1 MVVVLPSPELPAGPP
16 SEPELPPET
25 VAAVVTCGPPV
36 PLVSPSNREPPDMP
50 PSGLEPL
57 DPLGARELRVGLPS
71 EDAAVVAADESPS
84 GPRPELPLGPLRDP
98 PSDPPDEPRSWPLV
112 VTPAA
117 VSLCDMPWSPLRAP
131 MPIRSR
137 TRGAVARA
145 AWRSSRRRR
154 RRPPQRG
161 RHPPSRPASPRLLR
175 HRQQLPQRARTSS
188 CHSFRR
194 AGWPS
199 SRPDLE

>member
-1 MVVVLPSPELPAGPP
+1 MPSPELPAGPP

-137 TRGAVARA
+137 TDDGDLLVLTRAFAVSPSPG
-145 AWRSSRRRR
+145 RSA
-154 RRPPQRG
+154 
-161 RHPPSRPASPRLLR
+161 ASPAEIPEPL
-175 HRQQLPQRARTSS
+175 ARGECASVT
-188 CHSFRR
+188 
-194 AGWPS
+194 
-199 SRPDLE
+199 